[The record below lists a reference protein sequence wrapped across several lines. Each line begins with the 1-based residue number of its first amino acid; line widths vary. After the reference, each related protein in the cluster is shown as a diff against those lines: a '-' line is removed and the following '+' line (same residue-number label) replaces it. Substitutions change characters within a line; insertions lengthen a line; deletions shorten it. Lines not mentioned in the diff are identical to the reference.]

1 MTHTPRGYCIEDLEE
16 GMSATYGK
24 TITEADVVLFAGIS
38 GDDNPIHIDEE
49 YARDTIFKGRVVHGM
64 FLAGL
69 ISCVVGTRLPGP
81 GAIYMGQTL
90 KFLAPVRIGDT
101 VRVVATVTDVNREKR
116 RVKLLSRCMVGET
129 VVAEGEGMLMVESR
143 EQINASASMAAT
155 GATAA

>member
-16 GMSATYGK
+16 GLSATYGK

>member
-49 YARDTIFKGRVVHGM
+49 YAQGTRFKGRVVHGM

-101 VRVVATVTDVNREKR
+101 VRVVATIIDVNREKR
-116 RVKLLSRCMVGET
+116 RVKLASRCMVGEKL
-129 VVAEGEGMLMVESR
+129 VAEGDGMLMVESR
-143 EQINASASMAAT
+143 EESNAIAGLTASAEAVA
-155 GATAA
+155 

>member
-1 MTHTPRGYCIEDLEE
+1 MTHTPRGYCIEDLEV

-49 YARDTIFKGRVVHGM
+49 YASGTRFKGRVVHGM

-90 KFLAPVRIGDT
+90 KFRSPVRIGET
-101 VRVVATVTDVNREKR
+101 VRVVATVSAVDRERR
-116 RVKLLSRCMVGET
+116 RVKLEARCMVGERL
-129 VVAEGEGMLMVESR
+129 VAEGEGELLVESR
-143 EQINASASMAAT
+143 QQADTALAS
-155 GATAA
+155 

>member
-1 MTHTPRGYCIEDLEE
+1 MKHTPRGYCIEDLEE

-38 GDDNPIHIDEE
+38 GDDNPIHVDEE
-49 YARDTIFKGRVVHGM
+49 YAQGTRFEGRVVHGM

-90 KFLAPVRIGDT
+90 KFRSPVRIGET
-101 VRVVATVTDVNREKR
+101 VRVLATVIDVDREKR
-116 RVKLLSRCMVGET
+116 RVKLDTRCVVGERL
-129 VVAEGEGMLMVESR
+129 VADGEGMLLVESR
-143 EQINASASMAAT
+143 EQLKT
-155 GATAA
+155 TAVVAEEEVA

>member
-1 MTHTPRGYCIEDLEE
+1 MNHTPRGYCIEDLGE

-38 GDDNPIHIDEE
+38 GDDNPIHVDEE
-49 YARDTIFKGRVVHGM
+49 YAQGTRFEGRVVHGM

-90 KFLAPVRIGDT
+90 RFRSPVRIGET
-101 VRVVATVTDVNREKR
+101 VRVLATVVDVDREKR
-116 RVKLLSRCMVGET
+116 RVRLDTRCVVGERL
-129 VVAEGEGMLMVESR
+129 VADGEGMLLVESR
-143 EQINASASMAAT
+143 EKLNT
-155 GATAA
+155 TAVVAEEEVA

>member
-1 MTHTPRGYCIEDLEE
+1 MNHTPRGYCIEDLEE

-38 GDDNPIHIDEE
+38 GDDNPIHVDEE
-49 YARDTIFKGRVVHGM
+49 YAQGTRFAGRVVHGM

-90 KFLAPVRIGDT
+90 KFRSPVRIGET
-101 VRVVATVTDVNREKR
+101 VRVLATVIDVNREKR
-116 RVKLLSRCMVGET
+116 RVKLETRCMVGERL
-129 VVAEGEGMLMVESR
+129 VADGEGMLLVESR
-143 EQINASASMAAT
+143 EQINT
-155 GATAA
+155 TAVVAEEEVA

>member
-1 MTHTPRGYCIEDLEE
+1 MNHTPRGYCIEDLEE

-38 GDDNPIHIDEE
+38 GDDNPIHVDEE
-49 YARDTIFKGRVVHGM
+49 YAKGTRFEGRVVHGM

-90 KFLAPVRIGDT
+90 KFRSPVRIGET
-101 VRVVATVTDVNREKR
+101 VRVLATVIDVNREKR
-116 RVKLLSRCMVGET
+116 RVKLETRCMVGERL
-129 VVAEGEGMLMVESR
+129 VADGEGMLLVESR
-143 EQINASASMAAT
+143 EQINT
-155 GATAA
+155 TAVVAEEEVA